1 MIWLIFLVFIGG
13 LLFGFHFWKQKQ
25 IFRSKDME
33 KNIKNLEEKVQVQQ
47 QLRERLQTK
56 VFLAKQFQQS
66 YVSRTTTLEEKRF
79 ELTNELF
86 SKLAD
91 YPEN

>member
-1 MIWLIFLVFIGG
+1 MIWLILLLFVSG

-25 IFRSKDME
+25 IARTKYME
-33 KNIKNLEEKVQVQQ
+33 KNMKNLEEKMQVQQ
-47 QLRERLQTK
+47 QLREQLQTK
-56 VFLAKQFQQS
+56 AFLAKQFQQS
-66 YVSRTTTLEEKRF
+66 YLSRTTTLEQKRF

-91 YPEN
+91 YPEK